1 MTLFFCSVLYTR
13 GRKRGVTIIT
23 SPLFCFFPANFDC
36 HRQSNQPTLYVHTFW
51 PSGFFIK
58 PAQRIHCA
66 LSIYTYCTVKYFF
79 PMPVLKI
86 FVFTFHGY
94 YQNLIQAKIDVL
106 LLIGLS
112 LQIWFIQLYKFCI
125 QYTYQY
131 WLLYPAML

>member
-1 MTLFFCSVLYTR
+1 MTLFFCSVLHTR
-13 GRKRGVTIIT
+13 GRKRGVTFIT
-23 SPLFCFFPANFDC
+23 SPLFCFFQANFDC
-36 HRQSNQPTLYVHTFW
+36 HWQSNLPNFYVHTFW

-79 PMPVLKI
+79 PLPVLKI
-86 FVFTFHGY
+86 LCFHFMSIIKTSFRPK
-94 YQNLIQAKIDVL
+94 LIFYCSL
-106 LLIGLS
+106 GLAFRFGS
-112 LQIWFIQLYKFCI
+112 FSYKFST